1 MGSKKIPLD
10 IIGQE
15 IIPGDLVV
23 IIHSKGRGSESS
35 VQVVTEI
42 KSKSVIYGF
51 GSMERSVKCLKV
63 TEEQAMNHN
72 LLNYDDPDD
81 RECRVERKINHSR
94 ELKEKFGR

>member
-1 MGSKKIPLD
+1 MAKQKIPLD

-15 IIPGDLVV
+15 VIPGDLIV

-42 KSKSVIYGF
+42 KSKSVIYGC
-51 GSMERSVKCLKV
+51 GNMERSVKCLKV

-72 LLNYDDPDD
+72 LLNYTDPDD
-81 RECRVERKINHSR
+81 REYKVERKINYSR